1 MHFNRD
7 CVFCWVLFV
16 GWLHPFA
23 CSAFRLATSGSG
35 LSEIGPNPLSR
46 CACKCLPFCSTPRMA
61 LIEAMR
67 TAQTTMTTKNS
78 ATQTSNNKQQQ
89 QQKSRATAAAEAG
102 TNCMEHASNKSNIYC
117 LQPVSYANSTQHRT
131 GFFRKKYWRGIR
143 WHTLA
148 PSCTPC
154 ANVGDATRK
163 SLPPKWL
170 QNVVFPSLRDSQAQ
184 HPGFAALPVLTS
196 RLFWKEKV
204 THRTTMQHTTQKP
217 TAATTVV
224 EGQERPH
231 WCRGLW
237 FVTSLLALGLFGVGG
252 LVGLTVSCLVFVF
265 ELRWGTRLG
274 EAPHPLKSP

>member
-1 MHFNRD
+1 MHVIRD

-16 GWLHPFA
+16 GWLHPFI

-67 TAQTTMTTKNS
+67 TALTAQTTMTTKNS

-117 LQPVSYANSTQHRT
+117 LRPVSYANSTQHRT
-131 GFFRKKYWRGIR
+131 GFLEKNTDEASADIPLHHPAPPVPTLVTRRGKV
-143 WHTLA
+143 
-148 PSCTPC
+148 C
-154 ANVGDATRK
+154 
-163 SLPPKWL
+163 L

-196 RLFWKEKV
+196 RLF
-204 THRTTMQHTTQKP
+204 
-217 TAATTVV
+217 
-224 EGQERPH
+224 
-231 WCRGLW
+231 
-237 FVTSLLALGLFGVGG
+237 
-252 LVGLTVSCLVFVF
+252 
-265 ELRWGTRLG
+265 
-274 EAPHPLKSP
+274 